1 MSHEYILK
9 YIVIG
14 EAGVGKSSV
23 TERFTKGNFSD
34 KGPTVGVEFDKA
46 IINVNDIPVK
56 LQIWDTSGSE
66 RFKSVTRGYYRGA
79 AGGLLVYDI
88 SRRSTFSKI
97 GTWLADAR
105 TNTNPH
111 TAFILIGNKS
121 DLEEEREVSYEEA
134 KDFATENNL
143 EFIECSAKNGLNVEE
158 AFLSTAKIIIDKV
171 KCGVITTSDPD
182 SGVQVPAVN
191 KATTS
196 SLNLKSDVK
205 RSKCSC

>member
-1 MSHEYILK
+1 MSHKYILK

-14 EAGVGKSSV
+14 EAGVGKSSLMQMFTDSRFNEDQQATIGIEFGTTIV
-23 TERFTKGNFSD
+23 T
-34 KGPTVGVEFDKA
+34 
-46 IINVNDIPVK
+46 VNDIPVK

-66 RFKSVTRGYYRGA
+66 RFKSVTRSYYRGA

-182 SGVQVPAVN
+182 SGVQFPKELTN
-191 KATTS
+191 RHNQPIKHS
-196 SLNLKSDVK
+196 PNQ
-205 RSKCSC
+205 CSC